1 MSDAISEAV
10 VIGGPAGAIEALSA
24 NLPNLPSH
32 FRLPVIVV
40 VHIPPNRQSVLA
52 ELFRAKCRLAV
63 VEAEDKEPIKAGTVY
78 FAPPDYH
85 LLVETKDT
93 LALSREEP
101 ELFSRPSIDALFE
114 SAADVYGEG
123 LIAIVLTGANQD
135 GSRGLLAIIQSGGVA
150 LVQDPAE
157 AFAASMPRAAIA
169 DCPDAKIMSLQA
181 ITTYLKEV

>member
-1 MSDAISEAV
+1 
-10 VIGGPAGAIEALSA
+10 
-24 NLPNLPSH
+24 
-32 FRLPVIVV
+32 
-40 VHIPPNRQSVLA
+40 
-52 ELFRAKCRLAV
+52 
-63 VEAEDKEPIKAGTVY
+63 
-78 FAPPDYH
+78 
-85 LLVETKDT
+85 VETKDT